1 MRIGIDGR
9 ELLDKPTGVG
19 RYLLELCDAW
29 CQSVRSHHHE
39 FILYTPDNKPF
50 ALFGKAPHF
59 IQKEQVRNRSVPGTG
74 SSWWEQTA
82 LRKAVI
88 GDNVDVF
95 FAPAYSAPLRLAI
108 PTVLTIHDVSF
119 LAHPEWFGWKEGLR
133 RRWLADRSINQ
144 AEAVI
149 SVSQF
154 TRAEILRF
162 YNISP
167 HRVHVVLSGLTSLPP
182 TPTDNDGT
190 PRILFVG
197 SIFNRRHLP
206 VLLRAFAKVRRSFP
220 KAQLTIVGDNR
231 TYPKQDLAASIVS
244 NNLESAISLR
254 AYVSDVQ
261 LAQLYR
267 QASVFV
273 FLSEY
278 EGFGL
283 TPFEAMSA
291 GVPVVAADTPV
302 ARELYEDA
310 ALFVPIAN
318 VNATADAIH
327 ILLTDAAVRERQCQL
342 ATTLLKN
349 FSWKDAASKTLQV
362 LELAATRKSE

>member
-19 RYLLELCDAW
+19 RYLLELCEAW
-29 CQSVRSHHHE
+29 CQSTRARHHE
-39 FILYTPDNKPF
+39 FIFYTPENKP
-50 ALFGKAPHF
+50 LSPFGKALTLTNKKQIHH
-59 IQKEQVRNRSVPGTG
+59 RSIPGDGGT
-74 SSWWEQTA
+74 WWEQTK
-82 LRKAVI
+82 LRAAVI
-88 GDNVDVF
+88 RDDVNVF
-95 FAPAYSAPLRLAI
+95 FAPAYSAPLRLPI
-108 PTVLTIHDVSF
+108 PTVVTIHDVSF

-154 TRAEILRF
+154 TRTEILRF
-162 YNISP
+162 YNIAP
-167 HRVHVVLSGLTSLPP
+167 QRVNVVLSGLTTLPP
-182 TPTDNDGT
+182 MLTDNDTT

-197 SIFNRRHLP
+197 SLFNRRHLP
-206 VLLRAFAKVRRSFP
+206 VLIQAFAKVRRLFP

-231 TYPKQDLAASIVS
+231 TYPQQDLTATIVN
-244 NNLESAISLR
+244 NNLETSVSLQS
-254 AYVSDVQ
+254 YVSDTR

-267 QASVFV
+267 QATVFV

-291 GVPVVAADTPV
+291 GVPIVVADTPV

-327 ILLTDAAVRERQCQL
+327 ILLTDTVVSERQRRL
-342 ATTLLKN
+342 AATLLKK
-349 FSWKDAASKTLQV
+349 FSWTKAANETLQV
-362 LELAATRKSE
+362 LELAAARKST